1 MQKIDIIIFGVG
13 QIGQQISKEL
23 CELKQSGWIELNK
36 LYLCGRDLKK
46 MDAIREDLLSS
57 LLLSNRRKGIET
69 SEYLLVE
76 DMLVACDLTTA
87 IEADVAVLS
96 FGIPIEAFVSVDVL
110 HESQRDRLFNEH
122 SAILDSLLPL
132 IKGKNGEYP
141 WLINIV
147 NPVEKICQYIA
158 QKDLF
163 EPKKIIGCSAE
174 LDAVRGLKYYLR
186 DGGDLDKFFQSF
198 YIGQHD
204 EQGKYLIHNIK
215 SGQNIDLKN
224 TSTNYANKEGGYILY
239 HKGTAP
245 IFGPSESTVS
255 LITALCRRTSSTV
268 MSCSIWSAEQCDFYS
283 LPVNVSHFKIE
294 PLALQDMNI

>member
-23 CELKQSGWIELNK
+23 CELKQHGWLELNK

-57 LLLSNRRKGIET
+57 LLLSNKRKGIKT
-69 SEYLLVE
+69 SKYLLVE
-76 DMLVACDLTTA
+76 DMLVACDLTQA
-87 IEADVAVLS
+87 IEADVAILS
-96 FGIPIEAFVSVDVL
+96 FGVPIQTISEEVL

-122 SAILDSLLPL
+122 SSILDSLLPL

-158 QKDLF
+158 QKALC
-163 EPKKIIGCSAE
+163 EPEKIVGCSAE
-174 LDAVRGLKYYLR
+174 LDAARGLKYYLR
-186 DGGDLDKFFQSF
+186 DGADLDEFCQSF

-204 EQGKYLIHNIK
+204 EQGKYLMHNSK
-215 SGQNIDLKN
+215 SGQNIDLEN
-224 TSTNYANKEGGYILY
+224 TLAKYANKEGGYILY

-245 IFGPSESTVS
+245 VFGPSESAIS
-255 LITALCRRTSSTV
+255 LIVALCGRTAPTV
-268 MSCSIWSAEQCDFYS
+268 MSCSVWSAEQYDFYS
-283 LPVNVSHFKIE
+283 SPVNVSHFKIE
-294 PLALQDMNI
+294 SLALQALNF